1 MFVVDTAGL
10 LLQALVHPADIRDR
24 DNGVLVVKMPLGR
37 YPFSKEPFADDGYQ
51 GPVLARGQ

>member
-10 LLQALVHPADIRDR
+10 LPRAPVHPADIRDR
-24 DNGVLVVKMPLGR
+24 DGRVLVVKMPLGR
-37 YPFSKEPFADDGYQ
+37 HPFSKEPFADDGYR